1 MIEPEPLTMSLYHH
15 PTYLLKAL
23 AEREQN
29 GLLRKLS
36 YNFPE
41 IDFCSNDYLGFSKLG
56 WLDKKLQSLNTG
68 DSQNNE
74 PVHFGA
80 TGSRLICGN
89 SRQIEEA
96 EKQIALFHHAQSALI
111 FNSGYDANV
120 GLISSV
126 AQKTDL
132 ILFDEF
138 VHASIYDGIRLS
150 HATHYK
156 FKHNDTEGLEELI
169 QRHQKN
175 FDNIYVIVESVYS
188 MDGDSAPLLEL
199 VEICQDFKNI
209 FLIVDEAHAI
219 GVFGKQ
225 GRGLCNAL
233 AIENKI
239 FARIYTYGKSMGCH
253 GAAIV
258 GSEILRNYLINFSR
272 TFIYTT
278 ALPSYSIEAIKHS
291 YQLLIE
297 TNQKD
302 LLQSNI
308 AYFYSKASELK
319 NCVKS
324 QSAIHALQL
333 GNNEAADRLDKLL
346 KAHKIHARIMKSPI
360 VKPGR
365 ERARFSIHA
374 FNTKDEMDALVE
386 VLHKFHH

>member
-1 MIEPEPLTMSLYHH
+1 MSLYHH

-29 GLLRKLS
+29 GLLRKLTYS
-36 YNFPE
+36 FPE
-41 IDFCSNDYLGFSKLG
+41 IDFCSNDYLGFSKMGL
-56 WLDKKLQSLNTG
+56 LDAKLQALNDEGSG
-68 DSQNNE
+68 DRQ
-74 PVHFGA
+74 PTQFGA
-80 TGSRLICGN
+80 TGSRLISGN
-89 SRQIEEA
+89 SRTLEEA
-96 EKQIALFHHAQSALI
+96 EQQIALFHHGQSALI

-132 ILFDEF
+132 ILYDEW

-156 FKHNDTEGLEELI
+156 FKHNDTEALEELI

-175 FDNIYVIVESVYS
+175 FENIYVIVESVYS
-188 MDGDSAPLLEL
+188 LDGDSAPLLEL

-233 AIENKI
+233 SIEKKI
-239 FARIYTYGKSMGCH
+239 FARVYTYGKAMGCH
-253 GAAIV
+253 GAAVV

-278 ALPSYSIEAIKHS
+278 ALPSYSVEAIKHS

-297 TNQKD
+297 TEQKD
-302 LLQSNI
+302 KLQSNI
-308 AYFYSKASELK
+308 AYFYSKAGELK

-324 QSAIHALQL
+324 QSAIHAIQL
-333 GNNEAADRLDKLL
+333 GNNEQVDRMDREL
-346 KAHKIHARIMKSPI
+346 KEKNIHARAMKSPI
-360 VKPGR
+360 VKPGK
-365 ERARFSIHA
+365 ERIRFSIHA
-374 FNTKDEMDALVE
+374 FNTKEEIDNLIE
-386 VLHKFHH
+386 VLSKFAK

>member
-1 MIEPEPLTMSLYHH
+1 MSLYHQ

-29 GLLRKLS
+29 GLLRKLTHT
-36 YNFPE
+36 FPE

-56 WLDKKLQSLNTG
+56 LLDAKLLSLAVEASTSG
-68 DSQNNE
+68 EKQ
-74 PVHFGA
+74 PGYFGA
-80 TGSRLICGN
+80 TGSRLISGN
-89 SRQIEEA
+89 SRFMDEA

-120 GLISSV
+120 GLLSSV
-126 AQKTDL
+126 PQKTDL
-132 ILFDEF
+132 ILFDEH

-156 FKHNDTEGLEELI
+156 FKHNDLEDLEELI

-175 FDNIYVIVESVYS
+175 FENIYVVVESVYA

-199 VEICQDFKNI
+199 VDICQDFKNI

-233 AIENKI
+233 SIEKLC
-239 FARIYTYGKSMGCH
+239 FARIYTYGKAMGCH

-278 ALPSYSIEAIKHS
+278 ALPYYSIEAIKHA

-297 TNQKD
+297 TDQKD
-302 LLQSNI
+302 ALQNNI
-308 AYFYSKASELK
+308 AYFYSKAAPIK

-324 QSAIHALQL
+324 QSAIHTMML
-333 GNNEAADRLDKLL
+333 GSNEQVDRLNKDL
-346 KAHKIHARIMKSPI
+346 KAKNIHARLMKSPI

-365 ERARFSIHA
+365 ERIRFSIHSY
-374 FNTKDEMDALVE
+374 NTREQIDQLVD
-386 VLHKFHH
+386 VLAHFGK

>member
-1 MIEPEPLTMSLYHH
+1 MSLYHQ

-29 GLLRKLS
+29 GLLRKLT
-36 YNFPE
+36 YTFPE

-56 WLDKKLQSLNTG
+56 LLDLKLQSLGNDESGDKQTG
-68 DSQNNE
+68 Y
-74 PVHFGA
+74 FGA
-80 TGSRLICGN
+80 TGSRLISGN
-89 SRQIEEA
+89 SRVIEET
-96 EKQIALFHHAQSALI
+96 ETQIALFHHAQSALI

-120 GLISSV
+120 GLLSSV

-132 ILFDEF
+132 ILYDELI
-138 VHASIYDGIRLS
+138 HASIYDGIRLS
-150 HATHYK
+150 HSTHYK
-156 FKHNDTEGLEELI
+156 FKHNDMDGLEELI

-175 FDNIYVIVESVYS
+175 FENIYVVVESVYS
-188 MDGDSAPLLEL
+188 IDGDSAPLLEL

-233 AIENKI
+233 SIEKQC

-278 ALPSYSIEAIKHS
+278 ALPHYSIEAIKHS

-297 TNQKD
+297 TEQKD
-302 LLQSNI
+302 ILQNNI
-308 AYFYSKASELK
+308 AYFYSKASAIK

-324 QSAIHALQL
+324 QSAIHTLHL
-333 GNNEAADRLDKLL
+333 GSNEQVDRLDREL
-346 KAHKIHARIMKSPI
+346 KEKNIHARAMKSPM
-360 VKPGR
+360 VSPGK
-365 ERARFSIHA
+365 ERIRFSIHA
-374 FNTKDEMDALVE
+374 FNTKEEIDSLVE
-386 VLHKFHH
+386 VLSKFGK

>member
-1 MIEPEPLTMSLYHH
+1 MSLYHQ

-29 GLLRKLS
+29 GLLRKLT
-36 YNFPE
+36 YTFPQ

-56 WLDKKLQSLNTG
+56 LLDTKLQAVADEANDDKQPG
-68 DSQNNE
+68 Q
-74 PVHFGA
+74 FGA
-80 TGSRLICGN
+80 TGSRLISGN
-89 SRQIEEA
+89 SRMTEEA
-96 EKQIALFHHAQSALI
+96 ERQIAMFHHAQSALI

-120 GLISSV
+120 GLLSSV

-132 ILFDEF
+132 ILYDEL
-138 VHASIYDGIRLS
+138 VHASLYDGIRLS

-156 FKHNDTEGLEELI
+156 FKHNDMDGLEELI

-175 FDNIYVIVESVYS
+175 FENIYVVVESVYS
-188 MDGDSAPLLEL
+188 LDGDSAPLLEL
-199 VEICQDFKNI
+199 VEICQDFMNI

-233 AIENKI
+233 SIENKI
-239 FARIYTYGKSMGCH
+239 FARIYTYGKAMGCH

-278 ALPSYSIEAIKHS
+278 ALPYYSIEAIKHS

-297 TNQKD
+297 TDQKD
-302 LLQSNI
+302 LLQNNI
-308 AYFYSKASELK
+308 AYFYSKAASLK

-324 QSAIHALQL
+324 QSAIHAVTL
-333 GNNEAADRLDKLL
+333 GSNEQVDRLDREL
-346 KAHKIHARIMKSPI
+346 KEKNIHARMMKSPI
-360 VKPGR
+360 VKPGK
-365 ERARFSIHA
+365 ERIRFSIHA
-374 FNTKDEMDALVE
+374 FNTRTEIDNLVE
-386 VLHKFHH
+386 VLMKFGR

>member
-1 MIEPEPLTMSLYHH
+1 MSLYHH

-29 GLLRKLS
+29 GLLRKLTYS
-36 YNFPE
+36 FPE
-41 IDFCSNDYLGFSKLG
+41 TDFCSNDYLGFSKLG
-56 WLDKKLQSLNTG
+56 LLDAKLH
-68 DSQNNE
+68 
-74 PVHFGA
+74 PVIAAGEDKQPGYFGA
-80 TGSRLICGN
+80 TGSRLISGN
-89 SRQIEEA
+89 SRVTEEA

-120 GLISSV
+120 GLLSSV

-132 ILFDEF
+132 ILYDELI
-138 VHASIYDGIRLS
+138 HASIYDGIRLS

-156 FKHNDTEGLEELI
+156 FKHNDMEGLEELV
-169 QRHQKN
+169 QRHLKN
-175 FDNIYVIVESVYS
+175 FENIYVVVESVYS
-188 MDGDSAPLLEL
+188 LDGDSAPLLEL
-199 VEICQDFKNI
+199 VEICQDLKNI

-233 AIENKI
+233 SIEKNI
-239 FARIYTYGKSMGCH
+239 FARIYTYGKAMGCH

-278 ALPSYSIEAIKHS
+278 ALPNYSIEAIRHS

-297 TNQKD
+297 TDQKD

-308 AYFYSKASELK
+308 AYFYTKTAAIK

-324 QSAIHALQL
+324 QSAIHTVQL
-333 GNNEAADRLDKLL
+333 GSNEQVDRLDREL
-346 KAHKIHARIMKSPI
+346 KSKNIHARMMKSPI
-360 VKPGR
+360 VKPGN
-365 ERARFSIHA
+365 ERIRFSIHA
-374 FNTKDEMDALVE
+374 FNTKEEIDCLVE
-386 VLHKFHH
+386 VLSKFVK

>member
-1 MIEPEPLTMSLYHH
+1 MISSLSRMSLYHQ

-36 YNFPE
+36 YAFPQT
-41 IDFCSNDYLGFSKLG
+41 DFCSNDYLGFSKLG
-56 WLDKKLQSLNTG
+56 LLDAKLQFSVEDGGTK
-68 DSQNNE
+68 QN
-74 PVHFGA
+74 PHFGA
-80 TGSRLICGN
+80 TGSRLISGN
-89 SRQIEEA
+89 SRMIEET
-96 EKQIALFHHAQSALI
+96 EKQIALFHHGQSALI

-120 GLISSV
+120 GLLSSV

-132 ILFDEF
+132 ILFDELI
-138 VHASIYDGIRLS
+138 HASIYDGIRLS

-156 FKHNDTEGLEELI
+156 FRHNDMTALEELI
-169 QRHQKN
+169 QKHQKTYE
-175 FDNIYVIVESVYS
+175 NIYVVVESVYS
-188 MDGDSAPLLEL
+188 LDGDSAPLLEL

-233 AIENKI
+233 SIEKQI
-239 FARIYTYGKSMGCH
+239 FARVYTYGKAMGCH

-278 ALPSYSIEAIKHS
+278 ALPYYSIEAIKHS

-297 TNQKD
+297 TEQKD

-308 AYFYSKASELK
+308 AHFYSRAEKLK
-319 NCVKS
+319 NVVKS
-324 QSAIHALQL
+324 QSAIHALTL
-333 GNNEAADRLDKLL
+333 GSNEMVEMVDRELKQNN
-346 KAHKIHARIMKSPI
+346 IHARMVKSPI
-360 VKPGR
+360 VKPGQ
-365 ERARFSIHA
+365 ERIRVSLHA
-374 FNTKDEMDALVE
+374 FNKKEEIDTLVE
-386 VLHKFHH
+386 ILSKYAK